1 MTVLD
6 KVTNVKGKR
15 IKSYKAKVKNKIT
28 DVPDSTWS
36 AVHTGMRNMVL
47 LEHNDIFSSLNHTNL
62 AISGKTGTAQQSTTH
77 PDHGLFV
84 GFTSGN
90 TGDKTPVALA
100 IRIANGYSS
109 TFAAEV
115 GDGVM
120 EYYYGITDPDEL
132 ITGTANE
139 VTVSSHSD

>member
-1 MTVLD
+1 M
-6 KVTNVKGKR
+6 
-15 IKSYKAKVKNKIT
+15 
-28 DVPDSTWS
+28 
-36 AVHTGMRNMVL
+36 
-47 LEHNDIFSSLNHTNL
+47 
-62 AISGKTGTAQQSTTH
+62 
-77 PDHGLFV
+77 

-100 IRIANGYSS
+100 IRIANGYDS

-115 GDGVM
+115 GGVM

-139 VTVSSHSD
+139 VTVSSHVINQIRNRKQEDYYG